1 MKVKL
6 LLLGM
11 ILLLSCSTA
20 KSALYVNSESCTVK
34 LNNTEKKLGLITPCS
49 LVKVHD
55 NLLNFKKYGETEVYI
70 ISGAPSPL
78 DKLSR
83 WSVTKED
90 NCSLEYQAVIVNN
103 ETLSLLKVKD
113 KTLVCP
119 NLGLDEKVYR
129 QFLSD

>member
-1 MKVKL
+1 M
-6 LLLGM
+6 
-11 ILLLSCSTA
+11 
-20 KSALYVNSESCTVK
+20 
-34 LNNTEKKLGLITPCS
+34 
-49 LVKVHD
+49 KVHD
-55 NLLNFKKYGETEVYI
+55 NLLNFKKYGEKEVYI

-103 ETLSLLKVKD
+103 ETLSLSKVKD